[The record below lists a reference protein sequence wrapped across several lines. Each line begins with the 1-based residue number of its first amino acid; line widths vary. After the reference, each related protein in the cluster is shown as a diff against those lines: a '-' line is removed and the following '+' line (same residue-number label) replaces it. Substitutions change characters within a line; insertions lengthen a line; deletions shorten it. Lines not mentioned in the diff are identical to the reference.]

1 MESRRRSMR
10 GLEENTMAILDT
22 CGVKDSRDVHDDR
35 LSFLEAVRSASI
47 IATDGTVPTRKMFDA
62 IFEIFKDGMS
72 LELTVASYRL
82 LCDLDKHYPRVYF
95 SQSDEIVVV
104 QEAWSPFA
112 FGSGN
117 TREAINCRP
126 SVELIDSDRFFLL
139 TQKIAQTVS
148 EMDPLNFGMEDIGN
162 MFLFQYIVN
171 VLAQDFVPLSASY
184 RKRKNWSLLRESLL
198 HLLLG
203 SRKLSFK
210 SLTKECMSI
219 ICNRVYH
226 HAEFS
231 ADPQNQRHA
240 SVNMPVDFD
249 IAVSI
254 AVPELQ
260 KEVCVSVQRLLTVIM
275 ELDVIKMEADREG
288 VTSRVDGVR
297 TPLVELILEELMYNK
312 DLLCPFLEASV
323 RTRRSNNIVEAAT
336 LENVLKL
343 FSNETKARQIVKKVN
358 ADAAQLLLSQAFHAY
373 MSLKQG
379 VDTSS
384 TLDEEI
390 GGSSIVQICR
400 DMISAFQ
407 NLRRTTKDLEI
418 ELFQKEALFTAATIL
433 LRES

>member
-1 MESRRRSMR
+1 MLFFYVCLWIVLPLNYLPVS
-10 GLEENTMAILDT
+10 L
-22 CGVKDSRDVHDDR
+22 
-35 LSFLEAVRSASI
+35 
-47 IATDGTVPTRKMFDA
+47 TVTYVMFWQRKMFDA

-312 DLLCPFLEASV
+312 DLLCPFLEVFSEPKWKLKIILQYFSKYCKVASV

>member
-184 RKRKNWSLLRESLL
+184 RS
-198 HLLLG
+198 
-203 SRKLSFK
+203 KLK
-210 SLTKECMSI
+210 EELVPIERVLTP
-219 ICNRVYH
+219 
-226 HAEFS
+226 S
-231 ADPQNQRHA
+231 A
-240 SVNMPVDFD
+240 S
-249 IAVSI
+249 
-254 AVPELQ
+254 VPELQ

-312 DLLCPFLEASV
+312 DLLCPFLEVFSEPKWKLKIILQYFSKYCKVASV